1 MCKYPKLIGIS
12 AHDWMEDGIKVKR
25 HYIVSVYYNFQSKNY
40 VLYKS
45 KYTYLVYAS
54 GFDTKYKLVKHYD
67 YLDWLIY
74 AFDDRIYLNN
84 LDEYFLIQE
93 NNIYYAYNFKLN
105 KIKPLDQ
112 EYIIFFLSENLPKS

>member
-1 MCKYPKLIGIS
+1 MCKYSKLIGIG
-12 AHDWMEDGIKVKR
+12 AHDCLEDGIKVKR
-25 HYIVSVYYNFQSKNY
+25 HYIVNIYYNFQSKNY

-45 KYTYLVYAS
+45 NFTYLVYTS
-54 GFDTKYKLVKHYD
+54 GFDTKYKLVKHND

-74 AFDDRIYLNN
+74 AFDNKIYLNN

-93 NNIYYAYNFKLN
+93 NNIYYAYNFKLD

-112 EYIIFFLSENLPKS
+112 EYIIFFLFESLTK